1 MEEPQMGYRAYG
13 SSALVEFLGQRVV
26 YRNLVPS
33 DGRLPSLDDLAPEF
47 GLRGRV
53 PRKAEG
59 DYARV
64 VAAMLRAARALT
76 LPGTPIERL
85 LFVGDTELNDGTAFR
100 NICAAGGW
108 PGWCFIGR
116 DVLAAAPVHRV
127 EGTIYSANRWAAL
140 PAFLSYVEAQGF
152 PLDERTAAVI
162 DIDKT
167 AIGARGR
174 NDQVINEARVE
185 GVERTVADLLGD
197 GFDRAAFYA
206 AYDELNQAA
215 YYGLTADNQ
224 DYLAYICLILGA
236 GLFRLEDVVKAV
248 VDGTLRSFE
257 DFIGKVER
265 RRSELARSGLTSIHD
280 EVWARVCAGD
290 PTPFKAFRY
299 NEYLTTVA
307 RFDRLL
313 GSSPEDFLRRRIAIT
328 QEVRAAALAL
338 QRRGALLFGLS
349 DKPDEASLPSAAQV
363 QAGMLPLHEL
373 ETLVIGAMEPDQS

>member
-1 MEEPQMGYRAYG
+1 MAYRAYG
-13 SSALVEFLGQRVV
+13 SSALAEFLGGRVV

-33 DGRLPSLDDLAPEF
+33 DGRLPSLADLAPRF
-47 GLRGRV
+47 GLGRRV
-53 PRKAEG
+53 PRKAEA
-59 DYARV
+59 DYGRV
-64 VAAMLRAARALT
+64 VAAMLRDARALS

-100 NICAAGGW
+100 NICTAGQW

-116 DVLAAAPVHRV
+116 DALAAEPAHRI
-127 EGTIYSANRWAAL
+127 EGAIYSANRWAAL
-140 PAFLSYVEAQGF
+140 PAFLSYVEAQGY
-152 PLDERTAAVI
+152 PLDERTAVVI

-197 GFDRAAFYA
+197 GFDAEAFRA
-206 AYDELNQAA
+206 AYDELNQSA
-215 YYGLTADNQ
+215 YYRLTADNQ

-236 GLFRLEDVVKAV
+236 GLFQLEDVVEAV
-248 VDGTLRSFE
+248 RDGTLHSFE
-257 DFIGKVER
+257 AFIGEVER
-265 RRSELARSGLTSIHD
+265 RRNELARSGLTSIHD

-307 RFDRLL
+307 RFGRLP
-313 GSSPEDFLRRRIAIT
+313 GSSPEAFLQQRIAIT
-328 QEVRAAALAL
+328 EEVRAAALAL

-373 ETLVIGAMEPDQS
+373 ETLVIGAIEPDQS

>member
-1 MEEPQMGYRAYG
+1 MGYRAYG
-13 SSALVEFLGQRVV
+13 SFALVEFLGQRVV

-33 DGRLPSLDDLAPEF
+33 DGRLPSLADLAPEF

-59 DYARV
+59 DYGRV

-116 DVLAAAPVHRV
+116 DALAAAPARRI
-127 EGTIYSANRWAAL
+127 EGSVYSANRWAAL
-140 PAFLSYVEAQGF
+140 PAFLSYVEDRGF
-152 PLDERTAAVI
+152 ALDERTAVVI

-174 NDQVINEARVE
+174 NDQAINEARVE

-197 GFDRAAFYA
+197 DFDQAAFRA

-236 GLFRLEDVVKAV
+236 GLFRLEDVIAAV
-248 VDGTLRSFE
+248 RKGTLHSFE
-257 DFIGKVER
+257 GYIGEVER

-280 EVWARVCAGD
+280 DVWARVCAGD

-307 RFDRLL
+307 RFDKLPD
-313 GSSPEDFLRRRIAIT
+313 SSPEAFLQQRIAIT
-328 QEVRAAALAL
+328 QEVRAVALAL
-338 QRRGALLFGLS
+338 QGRGALLFGLS
-349 DKPDEASLPSAAQV
+349 DKPDEASVPSAAQA

-373 ETLVIGAMEPDQS
+373 ETLAIGAIEQDQS